1 MTGLKHE
8 IPQQTP
14 IATIGSHSHRQSN
27 PSNSLAITESKR
39 LAKIN
44 GNNAWRQTDTH
55 EVRRETTKDNKQLQE
70 DDDIDDDVGK
80 NRIDKDF
87 EIESDDESNADDYIL
102 DDTDDTDKNDYDD
115 IHTDD
120 ESLEL
125 ETDDDIND
133 YEFSF
138 HHRSWRTKPGEYWST
153 TLSVE

>member
-1 MTGLKHE
+1 M
-8 IPQQTP
+8 
-14 IATIGSHSHRQSN
+14 S
-27 PSNSLAITESKR
+27 
-39 LAKIN
+39 
-44 GNNAWRQTDTH
+44 GN
-55 EVRRETTKDNKQLQE
+55 EVWCQYNTRDVPRETTKDNKQLQE

-87 EIESDDESNADDYIL
+87 EIESDDESTADDYIL
-102 DDTDDTDKNDYDD
+102 DDTDDTGNKNDYDD

-138 HHRSWRTKPGEYWST
+138 HHRSWRTKPGEYWSKP
-153 TLSVE
+153 LSVE